1 MAATPYLVQLPDP
14 DTAPARQ
21 LQDGDDT
28 YVVVANSSADAL
40 AFVQNYGNKT
50 LFDDVTPV
58 VQAAASLMTNWS
70 LRVRI
75 YSATTASPPTQLT
88 NDFTVQTVG
97 VAARAVLA
105 TGVLTSSADY
115 ANNDTVTIGSQVYTF
130 KTTLT
135 GAAYEVLRGVS
146 ESNTISNLVAAINGG
161 AGAGTA
167 YGTGT
172 VASIYVTA
180 VAGSHT
186 VTVTALDT
194 YTAAQADAIATTN
207 VSGGSTASWGHTTLT
222 GAVDT
227 TDLPS
232 SLAGLMVAALVD
244 VGLHAAF
251 NNSTQVLTIASIADN
266 IGDHKLLVEFIP
278 PPEETPYKA
287 SSVGVTVQN
296 GVAVPGFLLS
306 QVDGGVAGAVLTA
319 TIVTDAYVIPNMIV
333 KAKAQQS

>member
-1 MAATPYLVQLPDP
+1 M
-14 DTAPARQ
+14 
-21 LQDGDDT
+21 
-28 YVVVANSSADAL
+28 
-40 AFVQNYGNKT
+40 
-50 LFDDVTPV
+50 
-58 VQAAASLMTNWS
+58 
-70 LRVRI
+70 
-75 YSATTASPPTQLT
+75 
-88 NDFTVQTVG
+88 
-97 VAARAVLA
+97 
-105 TGVLTSSADY
+105 
-115 ANNDTVTIGSQVYTF
+115 
-130 KTTLT
+130 
-135 GAAYEVLRGVS
+135 
-146 ESNTISNLVAAINGG
+146 
-161 AGAGTA
+161 
-167 YGTGT
+167 
-172 VASIYVTA
+172 
-180 VAGSHT
+180 
-186 VTVTALDT
+186 TVTALDT

-207 VSGGSTASWGHTTLT
+207 VSGGSTASWGHATLT